1 MKSLTINL
9 PEDANLK
16 DVKMLIAA
24 ALFKQGILSSG
35 QAAEM
40 AGVTR
45 RAFLEDVG
53 KYGVSV
59 FGETEEDLKI
69 SGFQK
74 LSNWKCLRK
83 QGSLAF
89 DKKQTDRRI
98 GDERTGELLT
108 GRISFSSACC
118 RYNHLQF

>member
-40 AGVTR
+40 AGITSR
-45 RAFLEDVG
+45 TLLEDVG

-59 FGETEEDLKI
+59 FGKMDEDLVKV
-69 SGFQK
+69 
-74 LSNWKCLRK
+74 NN
-83 QGSLAF
+83 LA
-89 DKKQTDRRI
+89 I
-98 GDERTGELLT
+98 
-108 GRISFSSACC
+108 
-118 RYNHLQF
+118 

>member
-40 AGVTR
+40 AGITR
-45 RAFLEDVG
+45 REFLETVG
-53 KYGVSV
+53 KYGVSI
-59 FGETEEDLKI
+59 FGETEEDLMKI
-69 SGFQK
+69 K
-74 LSNWKCLRK
+74 N
-83 QGSLAF
+83 LA
-89 DKKQTDRRI
+89 I
-98 GDERTGELLT
+98 
-108 GRISFSSACC
+108 
-118 RYNHLQF
+118 